1 MSKITDSL
9 GVVIERVGDEDYEIS
24 FDGSHTGFVL
34 REEDLIRFITISNGD
49 FLTQW
54 AQKKLRFKPRVHQS
68 KRNECKP
75 RKKKARG
82 T

>member
-9 GVVIERVGDEDYEIS
+9 GVAIERVGDDDYEIS
-24 FDGSHTGFVL
+24 FDDSQTGFML
-34 REEDLIRFITISNGD
+34 REEDLIRLITVSGGD
-49 FLTQW
+49 YLTQW